1 MKKLVITL
9 STILILLFAGMTV
22 NASGQSARPVVAL
35 GADLSGEQRATVL
48 NLMGLTEEDLNNC
61 TVITI
66 TNAQEHQYLDAYI
79 DSSVIGTKSLS
90 SIMLTKAEAGNGVLV
105 STKNINYCTTGMY
118 RNALLTAGLEDTN
131 VLVVG
136 PTSISG
142 TAALI
147 GAVKAYEEMAGVS
160 VSDSTL
166 DTAMN
171 ELVTTGE
178 LENSGAESEDV
189 EQLVAYI
196 KAKLAAG
203 ELNTDEDIKKA
214 IDEGENKF
222 GVSLTDDE
230 KAKIVDVMHKIKD
243 LGLDPQKLLDQAQDL
258 YKKFGNE
265 LLTNTEEAVKKG
277 VSDSMKNFFTE
288 MSDRVQNFFK
298 GLFSKQ

>member
-1 MKKLVITL
+1 MKKIIMMMASVC
-9 STILILLFAGMTV
+9 ILMFAGMTV
-22 NASGQSARPVVAL
+22 NASAQSARPVVAL
-35 GADLSGEQRATVL
+35 GADLSSEQRASVL
-48 NLMGLTEEDLNNC
+48 EQMGLTEADLSNC

-66 TNAQEHQYLDAYI
+66 SNDQEHQYLDSYI
-79 DSSVIGTKSLS
+79 SPSVIGTKSLS
-90 SIMLTKAEAGNGVLV
+90 SVMLTKAEAGNGVLV

-136 PTSISG
+136 PSPISG

-147 GAVKAYEEMAGVS
+147 GAVKAYEEMSGVS
-160 VSDSTL
+160 VSDATL

-178 LENSGAESEDV
+178 LENSGADSEDV

-203 ELNTDEDIKKA
+203 ELETDDDLKNA
-214 IDEGENKF
+214 ISEGEDKF
-222 GVSLTDDE
+222 GVTLTEDE
-230 KAKIVDVMHKIKD
+230 KAKIVEVMHKIKD

-265 LLTNTEEAVKKG
+265 LLQNTEDVVKKE
-277 VSDSMKNFFTE
+277 VSNSFKNFFTD
-288 MSDRVQNFFK
+288 MSDRVKSFFK
-298 GLFSKQ
+298 GMLSK